1 MKQGQYSPM
10 SVAEMG
16 LVLFAANEGFL
27 KDVDL
32 NKIVAFE
39 KALLSYAN
47 SQHGELL
54 TSINSKPDFNDEIA
68 AQLKS
73 LIEQFKA
80 TQTW

>member
-1 MKQGQYSPM
+1 M

-27 KDVDL
+27 KDVEL
-32 NKIVAFE
+32 NKVVAFE

-47 SQHGELL
+47 SQHAELL
-54 TSINSKPDFNDEIA
+54 ASIDAKPDYNDEIA
-68 AQLKS
+68 AKFKA
-73 LIEQFKA
+73 LIDQFKA